1 MSNTVIGSSI
11 MVDGEISGDGDL
23 VVMGTVKGRI
33 ALKES
38 LVIEGSGIVE
48 AEIDSQNVQIAGRVT
63 GNISAGDKVEL
74 KSECRVIGDIR
85 APKILIAEGASFRGK
100 VDLEPKGR

>member
-1 MSNTVIGSSI
+1 MASTLIGSSI
-11 MVDGEISGDGDL
+11 VVDGEITGDGDL
-23 VVMGTVKGRI
+23 VVKGTIKGRI
-33 ALKES
+33 SLKES
-38 LVIEGSGIVE
+38 LVVEDSGVVE

-63 GNISAGDKVEL
+63 GNISAADKVEL

-85 APKILIAEGASFRGK
+85 APRIVISDGASFRGK